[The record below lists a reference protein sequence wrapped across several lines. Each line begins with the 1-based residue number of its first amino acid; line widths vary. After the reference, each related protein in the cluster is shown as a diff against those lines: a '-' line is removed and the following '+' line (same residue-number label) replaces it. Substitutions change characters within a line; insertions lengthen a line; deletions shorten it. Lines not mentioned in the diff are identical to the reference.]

1 MVRSK
6 LCSYTEY
13 RRLHFLIPTCI
24 VTCSEPKDPTDGF
37 VEYSGLSVGSLAE
50 YNCSEGF
57 LLVGVTT
64 RVCQTNGTWS
74 EDVPMCLGGEIN
86 V

>member
-1 MVRSK
+1 M
-6 LCSYTEY
+6 
-13 RRLHFLIPTCI
+13 
-24 VTCSEPKDPTDGF
+24 
-37 VEYSGLSVGSLAE
+37 EYSGLSVGSLAE

-64 RVCQTNGTWS
+64 RVCQMNGTWS